1 MKALR
6 LLICLFAAL
15 ALAMPPLSVEAS
27 PPPAQHAGMECP
39 HSAADEDSDKPAD
52 QQQNDSQELSKSLA
66 QSCCPSAPF
75 GWAVIALDIAAGH
88 APILDRAP
96 VTARSLNGLTFTKD
110 PPPPRA

>member
-6 LLICLFAAL
+6 LLICLFATV
-15 ALAMPPLSVEAS
+15 ALAMPPLSVKAAA
-27 PPPAQHAGMECP
+27 PPALHAGMDCP
-39 HSAADEDSDKPAD
+39 HSAADGKDKPAD
-52 QQQNDSQELSKSLA
+52 QQQNDSQEHSKSLA

-96 VTARSLNGLTFTKD
+96 VTARSLDGLTFTKD
-110 PPPPRA
+110 PPPPRV